1 MKLHSATAS
10 AAAASSLLRFSEV
23 NLKRLVAVAV
33 ATFFLLPPQG
43 QANMRGPHRVEN
55 GPSSSLLVP
64 AEGLTVLEES
74 LRFDFEEATATVA
87 AEYKIHCQQP
97 GEHVFEFILPAQRGR
112 EDHSTRVMRPAELQI
127 KAEANRKPIKIHAV
141 QLLNQQEGFDRE
153 LHAFIKEY
161 YRDVEIRKIMP
172 FDEKLGRKVW
182 SPEASWRESLPGQ
195 VERMVKEAAGR
206 MYVVQFSASLQ
217 SENNTV
223 RVTYQQPLSL
233 REYDW
238 GRFRNGRFLQSLDY
252 ELSPLKGW
260 KLADDFQIRVELT
273 APTSGLLRKLRGRSK
288 TLALY
293 GSDGKKLHGTLRRE
307 GGRQSLGLVLG
318 RDFPARLETCV
329 GDKDIISKH
338 GSMRHEPLQARGK
351 EDFLALFLMRSR

>member
-1 MKLHSATAS
+1 MNKEKGKKWVLWGAWLAI
-10 AAAASSLLRFSEV
+10 
-23 NLKRLVAVAV
+23 
-33 ATFFLLPPQG
+33 FLLVTQA
-43 QANMRGPHRVEN
+43 QANMRGPHWVEN
-55 GPSSSLLVP
+55 GPSSSLLIP

-74 LRFDFEEATATVA
+74 LRFDFEEETATVS
-87 AEYKIHCQQP
+87 AEYKIHCEQP
-97 GEHVFEFILPAQRGR
+97 GEHVFEFILPAQLGLK
-112 EDHSTRVMRPAELQI
+112 DHRTRVMRPAELQI

-161 YRDVEIRKIMP
+161 YRDVEIRKVMP
-172 FDEKLGRKVW
+172 FNQKLGRKVED
-182 SPEASWRESLPGQ
+182 PEASWRGSLPGQ

-206 MYVVQFSASLQ
+206 MYVTQFSASLQ

-238 GRFRNGRFLQSLDY
+238 GGFWNRNGRFLQSIAY

-273 APTSGLLRKLRGRSK
+273 ASTSGLWKKLRGRSK
-288 TLALY
+288 TLVLY
-293 GSDGKKLHGTLRRE
+293 GSDGKKFEGTLRRE
-307 GGRQSLGLVLG
+307 SGRQTLGLVLG
-318 RDFPARLETCV
+318 RDFPARLEARV

-338 GSMRHEPLQARGK
+338 GRPRISPFQSRGK
-351 EDFLALFLMRSR
+351 EDFLALFLMRRR

>member
-1 MKLHSATAS
+1 MNKEKGRKWVFWGAWLAI
-10 AAAASSLLRFSEV
+10 
-23 NLKRLVAVAV
+23 
-33 ATFFLLPPQG
+33 FLLVTQG

-64 AEGLTVLEES
+64 AQGLVVHGES
-74 LRFDFEEATATVA
+74 LRFDFEEKTATVT
-87 AEYKIHCQQP
+87 AEYQIHCEHP
-97 GEHVFEFILPAQRGR
+97 GEHVFEFILPAQLGLK
-112 EDHSTRVMRPAELQI
+112 DHSTRVMRPAELQI

-161 YRDVEIRKIMP
+161 YRDEEIPKIMP
-172 FDEKLGRKVW
+172 FDEKLGRRVW
-182 SPEASWRESLPGQ
+182 SPKVSWRESLPGQ

-206 MYVVQFSASLQ
+206 MYVAQFSASLQ

-238 GRFRNGRFLQSLDY
+238 GRFRNGRFLQSIEY

-273 APTSGLLRKLRGRSK
+273 APTSGLFRKLRGRSK

-293 GSDGKKLHGTLRRE
+293 GSDGKKLEGTLRRE
-307 GGRQSLGLVLG
+307 SGRQSIGLVLG
-318 RDFPARLETCV
+318 RDFPARLEASV

-338 GSMRHEPLQARGK
+338 GRPRSISRLQSRGK

>member
-1 MKLHSATAS
+1 MNKEKGKKWVLWGAWLAI
-10 AAAASSLLRFSEV
+10 
-23 NLKRLVAVAV
+23 
-33 ATFFLLPPQG
+33 FLLVTQA
-43 QANMRGPHRVEN
+43 QANMRGPHWVEN

-74 LRFDFEEATATVA
+74 LRFDFEEETATVS
-87 AEYKIHCQQP
+87 AEYKIHCEQP
-97 GEHVFEFILPAQRGR
+97 GEHVFEFILPAQLGLK
-112 EDHSTRVMRPAELQI
+112 DHSTRVMRPAELQI
-127 KAEANRKPIKIHAV
+127 KAEANSKPIKIHAV
-141 QLLNQQEGFDRE
+141 QLLNQQVGFDRE

-161 YRDVEIRKIMP
+161 YRDMEIRKVMP
-172 FDEKLGRKVW
+172 FNQKLGRKVED
-182 SPEASWRESLPGQ
+182 PEASWRGSLPGQ

-206 MYVVQFSASLQ
+206 MYVAQFSASLQ

-238 GRFRNGRFLQSLDY
+238 GGFWNRNGRFLQSIEY

-273 APTSGLLRKLRGRSK
+273 SSTSGFWKKLRGRSK
-288 TLALY
+288 TLVLY
-293 GSDGKKLHGTLRRE
+293 GSDGKKLEGTLRRE
-307 GGRQSLGLVLG
+307 SGRQTLGLVLG
-318 RDFPARLETCV
+318 RDFPARLEASV

-338 GSMRHEPLQARGK
+338 GRPRSISRLQSRGK

>member
-1 MKLHSATAS
+1 VRAIVPFGLAI
-10 AAAASSLLRFSEV
+10 
-23 NLKRLVAVAV
+23 
-33 ATFFLLPPQG
+33 FLLVTQG
-43 QANMRGPHRVEN
+43 QANMRPPYEVIN
-55 GPSSSLLVP
+55 GPSSIILTSAQGLVVQ
-64 AEGLTVLEES
+64 GES
-74 LRFDFEEATATVA
+74 LRFDFEEKTATVT
-87 AEYKIHCQQP
+87 AEYQIHCEHP
-97 GEHVFEFILPAQRGR
+97 GEFVFEFMLPAQLGLK
-112 EDHSTRVMRPAELQI
+112 DHSTRMMRPVDLQI
-127 KAEANRKPIKIHAV
+127 KGEANRKPIKIKLI
-141 QLLNQQEGFDRE
+141 QLLNQKEGFDGE
-153 LHAFIKEY
+153 LDAFIKEY
-161 YRDVEIRKIMP
+161 YRDEEIPRIML
-172 FDEKLGRKVW
+172 FDEKLGRRVW
-182 SPEASWRESLPGQ
+182 SPGKSWRHSLPGQ

-206 MYVVQFSASLQ
+206 MYVVEFSASLQ

-273 APTSGLLRKLRGRSK
+273 APTSGLFRKLRGRSK

-293 GSDGKKLHGTLRRE
+293 GSDGKKFLGTLRRE

-318 RDFPARLETCV
+318 RDFPARFEACV
-329 GDKDIISKH
+329 GDKDIIPKH
-338 GSMRHEPLQARGK
+338 GSMRHEPLQSRGK

>member
-1 MKLHSATAS
+1 
-10 AAAASSLLRFSEV
+10 
-23 NLKRLVAVAV
+23 
-33 ATFFLLPPQG
+33 
-43 QANMRGPHRVEN
+43 
-55 GPSSSLLVP
+55 
-64 AEGLTVLEES
+64 
-74 LRFDFEEATATVA
+74 
-87 AEYKIHCQQP
+87 
-97 GEHVFEFILPAQRGR
+97 
-112 EDHSTRVMRPAELQI
+112 
-127 KAEANRKPIKIHAV
+127 
-141 QLLNQQEGFDRE
+141 
-153 LHAFIKEY
+153 
-161 YRDVEIRKIMP
+161 
-172 FDEKLGRKVW
+172 
-182 SPEASWRESLPGQ
+182 
-195 VERMVKEAAGR
+195 MVKEAAGR

-318 RDFPARLETCV
+318 RDFPGRVKACF
-329 GDKDIISKH
+329 GDEDIIARAFRTS
-338 GSMRHEPLQARGK
+338 SHEREAADL
-351 EDFLALFLMRSR
+351 LAAFLMRSR